1 MTVVFQ
7 RLRKHY
13 AQSIRAWKRFSGI
26 GDAMHFADLKSH
38 PVAREALSSIE
49 RSFEKILDLEHRMTL
64 KESDCTAA
72 VKIVSVSYTK
82 IPS

>member
-1 MTVVFQ
+1 M
-7 RLRKHY
+7 Y
-13 AQSIRAWKRFSGI
+13 
-26 GDAMHFADLKSH
+26 FADLKSH
-38 PVAREALSSIE
+38 PVARDALSSIE

-72 VKIVSVSYTK
+72 VKIVSVSYTR